1 MSYNNV
7 ANKVANDIQVNRNQI
22 EVRATWLALIYDEM
36 LRAGIENTEEI
47 LRKAITRYGTI
58 KGEKIK
64 NACADPQDMRQ
75 FADKT
80 PSKTGQATF
89 NMDPVSSD
97 YDGVYLSFKY
107 CPLCEAWDKL
117 GLDEQT
123 RATLCDIAMDGD
135 RGIAKAM
142 GFELDIADTIA
153 DGAATCK
160 LHYHKNK

>member
-7 ANKVANDIQVNRNQI
+7 ANQVAKDIQVNRNQI

-36 LRAGIENTEEI
+36 LRAGIKNTEEI

-58 KGEKIK
+58 KGENIK

-89 NMDPVSSD
+89 NMDPVSSG
-97 YDGVYLSFKY
+97 YDDVHLSKYLSSLALPIHIQNILNTNDF
-107 CPLCEAWDKL
+107 LAVL
-117 GLDEQT
+117 
-123 RATLCDIAMDGD
+123 
-135 RGIAKAM
+135 AKRFAVS
-142 GFELDIADTIA
+142 LA
-153 DGAATCK
+153 K
-160 LHYHKNK
+160 SP